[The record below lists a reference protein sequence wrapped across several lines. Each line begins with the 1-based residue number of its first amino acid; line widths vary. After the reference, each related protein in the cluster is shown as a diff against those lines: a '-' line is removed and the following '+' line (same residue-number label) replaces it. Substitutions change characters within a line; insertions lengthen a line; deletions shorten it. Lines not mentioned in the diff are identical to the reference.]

1 MAAREGPLEKNRINE
16 HAKVAAYLHGLGNQ
30 SAELSSPAPFDL
42 QFNPR
47 IHYLNHPPA
56 PPPKA
61 RGKTVETVVP
71 DIAPAV
77 E

>member
-1 MAAREGPLEKNRINE
+1 MAAREGPLEKNRSNE

-47 IHYLNHPPA
+47 IHYLNHPPPR
-56 PPPKA
+56 PPQGTRQDSRN
-61 RGKTVETVVP
+61 RG
-71 DIAPAV
+71 A
-77 E
+77 